1 MLQDLKIIMTKK
13 GKQMAFAKLADYKG
27 FIEVTFFP
35 PVWEKYSSQIEAEK
49 VYAFKGKVDGKREV
63 PSFLVESIEDI
74 ATLQQKAISSI
85 HIQLEQGFSSVKEIA
100 PLRDILFGGTGTLLV
115 YFHIEIDGKT
125 YVVKANTQLTVP
137 NTKEYI
143 DSLKDISG
151 VNEVWTE

>member
-1 MLQDLKIIMTKK
+1 M
-13 GKQMAFAKLADYKG
+13 KQSIFNFDSG
-27 FIEVTFFP
+27 SGVFFT
-35 PVWEKYSSQIEAEK
+35 SDTH
-49 VYAFKGKVDGKREV
+49 FGH
-63 PSFLVESIEDI
+63 ESII
-74 ATLQQKAISSI
+74 NLCNRP
-85 HIQLEQGFSSVKEIA
+85 FSSVKEIA

>member
-1 MLQDLKIIMTKK
+1 M
-13 GKQMAFAKLADYKG
+13 
-27 FIEVTFFP
+27 
-35 PVWEKYSSQIEAEK
+35 WEINK
-49 VYAFKGKVDGKREV
+49 DGVNEFHPTQKPIAL
-63 PSFLVESIEDI
+63 PS
-74 ATLQQKAISSI
+74 KAIKN
-85 HIQLEQGFSSVKEIA
+85 HKAETVL
-100 PLRDILFGGTGTLLV
+100 DLFGGTGTLLV